1 MIEGENMTGLEVVKQ
16 AIADLPI
23 EIATGTV
30 SREGT
35 VITVAEFLE
44 KNVAPY
50 MDGKTKEDVLIFVNT
65 RLKKYIT
72 EAPKNNLEYTT
83 IKVVKPVIT
92 HEQRVI
98 QVNKPT
104 ISFSEPE
111 VIEDKETDPFVITT
125 KLPKISF
132 EKLSEL
138 NEKNIRIKTFLLS
151 DPKYSKM
158 HKISETEENSFRNFM
173 DLYPMELVEIN
184 NNVLTIKMG
193 EKRVTLEEAYNKFI
207 SPINVYE
214 AELFE
219 EKFQTIVGEIYDL
232 MEAHQ
237 IDDRN
242 KEILFKSKTQEGITF
257 FEHIRKNIAP
267 LVPETYDAPN
277 GENLKDY
284 LEKELGMQ
292 IAFDNDRVNIN
303 NNVTFDGN
311 TLDEVNKV
319 GEIKILDGT
328 ITSEM
333 LTLLTNSEKNSL
345 NTNLQLDED
354 EKIYITRFEQLE
366 VGIKQITDHDDLE
379 VKYKEFTNLVAEA
392 QLKCPESNYIKTL
405 ISRINIIYENKNK
418 SLKTINESKDTFKMM
433 FETALA
439 ELKYTVSLASTFDEV
454 VEARIQIKALEE
466 KMTSLGFT
474 NNVYQ
479 AAMDNIKNTLE
490 ARELQVQQ
498 IKMVEER
505 HTLTA

>member
-1 MIEGENMTGLEVVKQ
+1 MRGIEAVRE
-16 AIADLPI
+16 AIAELPI
-23 EIATGTV
+23 EIVTGTV
-30 SREGT
+30 SREGNT
-35 VITVAEFLE
+35 LTVAEFLE

-50 MDGKTKEDVLIFVNT
+50 MDNKTKDDVIIFVNT
-65 RLKKYIT
+65 RLKNYIT
-72 EAPKNNLEYTT
+72 EAPKKEVEYTT

-92 HEQRVI
+92 HETRVI

-104 ISFSEPE
+104 ISFQEPE
-111 VIEDKETDPFVITT
+111 KVEEETDPFVITT

-138 NEKNIRIKTFLLS
+138 NEKNVRIKTFLLS

-158 HKISETEENSFRNFM
+158 HKISETEQNSFRNFM
-173 DLYPMELVEIN
+173 DLYPMELVEIV
-184 NNVLTIKMG
+184 NNVVTIKMG
-193 EKRVTLEEAYNKFI
+193 EKRVTLEEAYDKFMA
-207 SPINVYE
+207 PINVYE

-219 EKFQTIVGEIYDL
+219 EKFQTIVGEIYDI
-232 MEAHQ
+232 MDARQ

-242 KEILFKSKTQEGITF
+242 KEILFRSKTKEGKTF
-257 FEHIRKNIAP
+257 FEYIRDNI
-267 LVPETYDAPN
+267 VPMVPDTYDAPN

-284 LEKELGMQ
+284 LEKEMGMQ
-292 IAFDNDRVNIN
+292 ISFDNERVNTN
-303 NNVTFDGN
+303 NNVNPDGS

-319 GEIKILDGT
+319 GEIKILDGS

-333 LTLLTNSEKNSL
+333 LTLLTNTEKNSL
-345 NTNLQLDED
+345 NSNLQLGED

-366 VGIKQITDHDDLE
+366 IGIKQITDHDDLE

-392 QLKCPESNYIKTL
+392 QLKCPNSSYIKTL

-498 IKMVEER
+498 IKVKEEV
-505 HTLTA
+505 HTLAA